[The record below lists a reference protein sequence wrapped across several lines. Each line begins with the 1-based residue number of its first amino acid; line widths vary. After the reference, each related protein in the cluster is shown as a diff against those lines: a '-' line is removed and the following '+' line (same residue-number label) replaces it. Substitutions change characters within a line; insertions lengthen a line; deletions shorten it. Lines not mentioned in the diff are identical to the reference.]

1 MKKKNILILGSEGQI
16 GGHLVDFLINKKKY
30 DIIKFDVV
38 LGVTNDLRDPN
49 NKNLEDKIKLSD
61 FVFFLAFDVGGSRYL
76 KKYQRT
82 YDFLINNLFIMANV
96 FKLLNKHKKKF
107 LFASSQMSNMD
118 FSPYGTLKRLGE
130 DITKSMNGVY
140 VKFWNVYGIEKDLG
154 KSHVITDFILMGL
167 KKKKINMLTSGNES
181 REFLYADDC
190 SIGLYKI
197 MNKFNFFIK
206 QKKELH
212 LTTSKRIKILEI
224 AKIIKKI
231 LHKKKINITI
241 NPSSQKDVL
250 QNNINNIDNK
260 FFQKYWKPE
269 CSIEEGIEKIIN
281 YYLKGKYN

>member
-1 MKKKNILILGSEGQI
+1 MKKKNILVLGSEGQI

-30 DIIKFDVV
+30 NVIKFDII
-38 LGVTNDLRDPN
+38 LGRTNDLRDTS
-49 NKNLEDKIKLSD
+49 NKNLENKIKLSD
-61 FVFFLAFDVGGSRYL
+61 FVFFLAFDVGGSINL
-76 KKYQRT
+76 KKYQKT
-82 YDFLINNLFIMANV
+82 YNFLINNLFIMANV

-130 DITKSMNGVY
+130 DMTKSMNGVY
-140 VKFWNVYGIEKDLG
+140 VKFWNVYGIEKDLV

-167 KKKKINMLTSGNES
+167 KKKKIDMLTSGNES

-190 SIGLYKI
+190 SAGLYKI

-206 QKKELH
+206 QKNELH

-231 LHKKKINITI
+231 LHKKKVNVAI
-241 NPSSQKDVL
+241 NPSTQKDLL
-250 QNNINNIDNK
+250 QNNMNNEADK
-260 FFQKYWKPE
+260 FFQKYWKPKY
-269 CSIEEGIEKIIN
+269 SIEKGIEKIVK
-281 YYLKGKYN
+281 YYLKKNYN